1 MLSLRELV
9 STAPEALLYIE
20 RFQPNKLVPDFLIM
34 TAKDY
39 VNSKNS
45 LACSDDLFIAIERRF
60 IFRFLD
66 TLAEMGNEKAT
77 DGDWIN
83 KVIGKLKNEI
93 DVDEFEG
100 KINKVLSK
108 YPIYVAGES
117 IENDLLR

>member
-1 MLSLRELV
+1 MKQELV
-9 STAPEALLYIE
+9 RINSIDDIEQVGILYAPNNIT
-20 RFQPNKLVPDFLIM
+20 NKIVIHVHGLNGNFYEN
-34 TAKDY
+34 K
-39 VNSKNS
+39 
-45 LACSDDLFIAIERRF
+45 
-60 IFRFLD
+60 FLD

-93 DVDEFEG
+93 DVDELEG